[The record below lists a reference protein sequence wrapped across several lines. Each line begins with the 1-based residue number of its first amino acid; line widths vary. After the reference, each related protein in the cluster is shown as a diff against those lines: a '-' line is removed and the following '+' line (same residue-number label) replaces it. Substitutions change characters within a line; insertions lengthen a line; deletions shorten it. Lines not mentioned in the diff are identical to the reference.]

1 MDDAIYLVPYDS
13 NWPRQFDALANLYR
27 TWLSGL
33 PVTVEHVGST
43 SVPGLASKPI
53 LDIDII
59 VPGME
64 AANQVSHK
72 LETLGYMA
80 LGEQGVPGRFAFELG
95 NALNSNESITAIRH
109 NLYVCLED
117 SESLAN
123 HLAFRDYL
131 RTNRWAVKHYQRI
144 KYLSA
149 RMADGDTQRYVT
161 LKTGFVSFVLARCG
175 FSDMAL
181 SNITSVNRSFSG
193 SRPLHPFI

>member
-1 MDDAIYLVPYDS
+1 MNDAIYLVPYDTD
-13 NWPRQFDALANLYR
+13 WPSQFNALANIYR
-27 TWLSGL
+27 SCLSGL
-33 PVTVEHVGST
+33 PVTVEHIGST

-72 LETLGYMA
+72 LETLGYTA
-80 LGEQGVPGRFAFELG
+80 LGERGVPGRFAFELG
-95 NALNSNESITAIRH
+95 NVCNTSESITAIRH

-123 HLAFRDYL
+123 HMAFRDYL

-149 RMADGDTQRYVT
+149 KMAMGDTQRYVT
-161 LKTGFVSFVLARCG
+161 LKTGFVSLVLARCG
-175 FSDMAL
+175 FSDTAL
-181 SNITSVNRSFSG
+181 SIITSVNRSFSG
-193 SRPLHPFI
+193 SRPLGPFI